1 MLRLHFLG
9 ETRIERAG
17 AAVELPPSRKTRALL
32 AYLAVTGRAHRRER
46 LCSLLWNRPDDPR
59 GALRWSLSKLRQ
71 LVDEPGSARL
81 LTRGETISFAAGDAR
96 IDVLDLR
103 HRAARAL
110 ETGAGD
116 ELAALAGEFGGEF
129 LAGDALFDCHEFHA
143 WCIAE
148 RAELQALNA
157 RILRTLIEM
166 SRHRPQA
173 ALPHA
178 RALLQLEPQDES
190 AWASLIGL
198 LSTDGRRREA
208 RDHYE
213 LAQKVLKDAGVSPR
227 GVLSRIGRD
236 MGAAAAAGTAS
247 SAVLDRPPVHA
258 ISDSAVMTLPV
269 RQSASEAVK
278 PTIVVIPFKSIGR
291 DAEHEVLA
299 EGVTEE
305 LTTMLSRVLGV
316 FVIAR
321 DSAVR
326 FKDRPSGAS
335 EAARELGVRYA
346 LHGSVRVS
354 SDRIRVNA
362 YLLDSNSGAE
372 MWSERYDV
380 AHRDVFAVQDEIAT
394 HVVRALQVELL
405 EGEQARAWH
414 HSTISLEAWTWLTK
428 GLAQYK
434 RQTKDG
440 VQKARLLFEKATI
453 ADPGYASA
461 WAWLAYAHWH
471 DARFLWAERP
481 QEALVRA
488 ANVAERALA
497 LDAELPEVH
506 GVLGLIRVLRGEFD
520 AAIAA
525 ARRGV
530 ALQPNGAESM
540 ALLAFVLSWGGEAAE
555 AARTAE
561 RAIGFCPLH
570 SPWYLDTL
578 GHARHL
584 LRQFDPSIA
593 AYRQAIAHLPDYVM
607 PRIGLAA
614 CYAEMGRLTDAREQ
628 AREVLRIWPDF
639 SIERHTGMSRYRL
652 AEHSERRLR
661 ALKAA
666 GLP

>member
-1 MLRLHFLG
+1 VLRLHFLG
-9 ETRIERAG
+9 ETRIERDG
-17 AAVELPPSRKTRALL
+17 AVVELPPSRKTRALL
-32 AYLAVTGRAHRRER
+32 AYLAITGRAHRRER
-46 LCSLLWNRPDDPR
+46 ICSLLWNRPDDPR

-71 LVDEPGSARL
+71 LVDEPGAARL
-81 LTRGETISFAAGDAR
+81 LTRGETVSFAAGEAQ
-96 IDVLDLR
+96 IDVLNLR

-110 ETGAGD
+110 ETGAAD
-116 ELAALAGEFGGEF
+116 ELAALAREFGGEF
-129 LAGDALFDCHEFHA
+129 LAGDELFDCHEFHA

-148 RAELQALNA
+148 RAELQALNG
-157 RILRTLIEM
+157 RILRTLVDM
-166 SRHRPQA
+166 SHCRPES

-178 RALLQLEPQDES
+178 RALLQLEPHDES
-190 AWASLIGL
+190 AWAGLIGL
-198 LSTDGRRREA
+198 LSADGRRREA

-213 LAQKVLKDAGVSPR
+213 LAQKVLKEAGVAPR
-227 GVLSRIGRD
+227 GALPRIARD
-236 MGAAAAAGTAS
+236 MMGASGSAGMAS
-247 SAVLDRPPVHA
+247 AAVLHRPSVHA
-258 ISDSAVMTLPV
+258 VSDTAVMTLP
-269 RQSASEAVK
+269 ASEAAK
-278 PTIVVIPFKSIGR
+278 PTIVVVPFKSIGR

-305 LTTMLSRVLGV
+305 LTTMLSRVLGL

-354 SDRIRVNA
+354 TDRIRVNA
-362 YLLDSNSGAE
+362 YLLDSDSGAE

-380 AHRDVFAVQDEIAT
+380 AHRDVFAVQDEIAA

-434 RQTKDG
+434 RQTKQG

-481 QEALVRA
+481 QEALVHA

-540 ALLAFVLSWGGEAAE
+540 AILAFVLSWGGEAAE

-584 LRQFDPSIA
+584 LRQFEPSVAI
-593 AYRQAIAHLPDYVM
+593 YRQAIAHLPDYVM

-614 CYAEMGRLTDAREQ
+614 CYAEMGRLQEAREQ

-639 SIERHTGMSRYRL
+639 SIEKHTGMSRYRL

>member
-1 MLRLHFLG
+1 M
-9 ETRIERAG
+9 
-17 AAVELPPSRKTRALL
+17 
-32 AYLAVTGRAHRRER
+32 
-46 LCSLLWNRPDDPR
+46 PDDPR

-71 LVDEPGSARL
+71 LVDEPGAARL
-81 LTRGETISFAAGDAR
+81 LTRGETVWFAAGDAR

-129 LAGDALFDCHEFHA
+129 LAGDGLFDCHEFHA

-166 SRHRPQA
+166 SRHRPET

-190 AWASLIGL
+190 AWASLIAL
-198 LSTDGRRREA
+198 LSADGRRREA

-213 LAQKVLKDAGVSPR
+213 LAQKVLAEAGMAPR
-227 GVLSRIGRD
+227 GALPRIGRD
-236 MGAAAAAGTAS
+236 MMAATSRPGAAS
-247 SAVLDRPPVHA
+247 SAVLDRRSIHA
-258 ISDSAVMTLPV
+258 VSDSAVMTLP
-269 RQSASEAVK
+269 ASRDAGEIVK
-278 PTIVVIPFKSIGR
+278 PTVVVVPFKSIGR

-305 LTTMLSRVLGV
+305 LTTMLSRVLGL

-354 SDRIRVNA
+354 TDRIRVNA
-362 YLLDSNSGAE
+362 YLLDSDNGAE

-414 HSTISLEAWTWLTK
+414 HSTMSLEAWTWLTK

-434 RQTKDG
+434 RQTKEG
-440 VQKARLLFEKATI
+440 VQKARLLFEKATV

-488 ANVAERALA
+488 SAVAERALA
-497 LDAELPEVH
+497 LDGELPEAH

-520 AAIAA
+520 GAIAA

-540 ALLAFVLSWGGEAAE
+540 ALLAFVLSWAGETAE

-614 CYAEMGRLTDAREQ
+614 CYAEMGRLPEAREQ

>member
-1 MLRLHFLG
+1 
-9 ETRIERAG
+9 
-17 AAVELPPSRKTRALL
+17 
-32 AYLAVTGRAHRRER
+32 
-46 LCSLLWNRPDDPR
+46 
-59 GALRWSLSKLRQ
+59 
-71 LVDEPGSARL
+71 
-81 LTRGETISFAAGDAR
+81 
-96 IDVLDLR
+96 
-103 HRAARAL
+103 
-110 ETGAGD
+110 
-116 ELAALAGEFGGEF
+116 
-129 LAGDALFDCHEFHA
+129 
-143 WCIAE
+143 
-148 RAELQALNA
+148 
-157 RILRTLIEM
+157 
-166 SRHRPQA
+166 
-173 ALPHA
+173 
-178 RALLQLEPQDES
+178 
-190 AWASLIGL
+190 
-198 LSTDGRRREA
+198 
-208 RDHYE
+208 
-213 LAQKVLKDAGVSPR
+213 
-227 GVLSRIGRD
+227 
-236 MGAAAAAGTAS
+236 
-247 SAVLDRPPVHA
+247 
-258 ISDSAVMTLPV
+258 
-269 RQSASEAVK
+269 
-278 PTIVVIPFKSIGR
+278 
-291 DAEHEVLA
+291 
-299 EGVTEE
+299 
-305 LTTMLSRVLGV
+305 
-316 FVIAR
+316 
-321 DSAVR
+321 
-326 FKDRPSGAS
+326 
-335 EAARELGVRYA
+335 
-346 LHGSVRVS
+346 
-354 SDRIRVNA
+354 
-362 YLLDSNSGAE
+362 

-414 HSTISLEAWTWLTK
+414 HSTMSLEAWTWLTK

-434 RQTKDG
+434 RQTKEG
-440 VQKARLLFEKATI
+440 VQKARLLFEKATV

-488 ANVAERALA
+488 SAVAERALA
-497 LDAELPEVH
+497 LDGELPEAH

-520 AAIAA
+520 GAIAA

-540 ALLAFVLSWGGEAAE
+540 ALLAFVLSWAGETAE

-561 RAIGFCPLH
+561 RDIGFCPLH

-614 CYAEMGRLTDAREQ
+614 CYAEMGRLPEAREQ